1 MCKAQVACYELS
13 SIDFVDAH
21 LFPLQ
26 GGSCRC
32 PHKST
37 VIQPDLF
44 VNVLFKAFWLSV
56 HCWGSACF
64 QWEINSFLLYHG
76 WVLHR
81 ELIPWT
87 PLEMLQ
93 WCQPHILDRNVLT
106 TITNVAWNTVI
117 NKIPSRYFTPI
128 MSHCERTKLMICHRK
143 AFKCHKWLGV
153 WCLRCCPWPDMASD
167 HWRMNWT
174 FEKKKAGSGS
184 DGAKC
189 SEPTLEKSDI
199 IQRSDLTRWSY
210 AMQVTRW
217 HLLIGWS
224 EVYSRGCTSTS
235 PIFLPRH
242 PSHILESEA
251 ASKDKHDKPR
261 EREREAWD
269 SLFCSG
275 SKEWKCL
282 MFTYHLFCSSFW

>member
-153 WCLRCCPWPDMASD
+153 WCLRRCPWPDMASD

-174 FEKKKAGSGS
+174 FEKKKLVVVVMVQSARNQPWKKWYYSKKRS
-184 DGAKC
+184 N
-189 SEPTLEKSDI
+189 TLI
-199 IQRSDLTRWSY
+199 ICNASHKMAFAYRLVWSL
-210 AMQVTRW
+210 Q
-217 HLLIGWS
+217 
-224 EVYSRGCTSTS
+224 
-235 PIFLPRH
+235 
-242 PSHILESEA
+242 
-251 ASKDKHDKPR
+251 
-261 EREREAWD
+261 
-269 SLFCSG
+269 
-275 SKEWKCL
+275 
-282 MFTYHLFCSSFW
+282 